1 MPPITTPRIPTID
14 YEKADP
20 AAREIFDHYKQERGN
35 VPNMFRTVAHRPEIL
50 RTMIAH
56 FRAVMETGTVGVK
69 LKELVIVRTSQ
80 LNQCEY
86 CLNSHTQLA
95 QQHGWSEA
103 QITDLANF
111 RNRTDFNEREKAALE
126 LAERETLDSTG
137 IDDEFWAR
145 LRQHFDEGEII
156 ELAAAIGLFNYFN
169 RFNNSLK
176 LEPTM

>member
-1 MPPITTPRIPTID
+1 MPRIPTIA
-14 YEKADP
+14 YEKAEP
-20 AAREIFDHYKQERGN
+20 VAQEIFDHYKKERGN

-56 FRAVMETGTVGVK
+56 FRAVMETGTVGLK

-80 LNQCEY
+80 INHCEY

-95 QQHGWSEA
+95 HRYGWSEE

-111 RNRTDFNEREKAALE
+111 RTRADFNEREKAALE
-126 LAERETLDSTG
+126 LAERETLDSNG
-137 IDDEFWAR
+137 VDDAFWAR
-145 LRQHFDEGEII
+145 LRKHFDEGEII

-176 LEPTM
+176 MEPTK